1 MKNAGDLDEALKAA
15 GVPIIGVVL
24 RRLGPPVDAYV
35 QYAPSATA
43 TEKKKGDALLKH
55 FEWDAQRIK
64 ISQTGAKPKSKPQA
78 KRPAVKKNSI
88 SQKSIRKER
97 HNG

>member
-1 MKNAGDLDEALKAA
+1 MKDAGDLDEALKAA
-15 GVPIIGVVL
+15 GVPIVGVVL

-55 FEWDAQRIK
+55 FDWGAAETKVLQ
-64 ISQTGAKPKSKPQA
+64 SGAKPKSKPQT
-78 KRPAVKKNSI
+78 KSGTVKKKSI
-88 SQKSIRKER
+88 SQKSIRKEQ